1 MNSKQQEFEKW
12 IVKAATSYLSHQ
24 DRIICIDSH
33 TGGEP
38 TRVVV
43 GGLPKVE
50 GSTISERSD
59 YFQNHY
65 DTLRSVLTNEPRA
78 HQAMHAF
85 LLMPP
90 TREDTD
96 FGVIIACALGY
107 LGMCGHGLIGT
118 VYTAV
123 ECGIVPKVEPE
134 TLVRVETPSGIIEA
148 TAKVKDG
155 KVDGV
160 TFRNQPSFV
169 YKLEHVVR
177 IKEYGDISV
186 SIAYGGN
193 WYVVVNVEQLGIEI
207 GLKNLDKFGSL
218 NNDILEAVNHSIQA
232 DHPVLGAAGMIPQMI
247 FYGPPKNPQAN
258 SMNLVTSQALGFDRS
273 PCGTGSSAKMA
284 VLHAKGELG
293 IGQTYV
299 HESGTTGSLFS
310 SRLVEEVKVGSYDAV
325 IPELTGFAYITG
337 INQIIMDPRDS
348 LRHGFSLH

>member
-1 MNSKQQEFEKW
+1 MNSKQQEFENW
-12 IVKAATSYLSHQ
+12 AVKAATSYLNHQ
-24 DRIICIDSH
+24 ERIICIDSH

-43 GGLPKVE
+43 GGLPEVE

-65 DTLRSVLTNEPRA
+65 DYLRSVLTNEPRA

-134 TLVRVETPSGIIEA
+134 TRVRVETPSGIIEA

-155 KVDGV
+155 KVEGI
-160 TFRNQPSFV
+160 TFSNQPSF
-169 YKLEHVVR
+169 
-177 IKEYGDISV
+177 II
-186 SIAYGGN
+186 
-193 WYVVVNVEQLGIEI
+193 
-207 GLKNLDKFGSL
+207 
-218 NNDILEAVNHSIQA
+218 
-232 DHPVLGAAGMIPQMI
+232 
-247 FYGPPKNPQAN
+247 N
-258 SMNLVTSQALGFDRS
+258 STMW
-273 PCGTGSSAKMA
+273 
-284 VLHAKGELG
+284 
-293 IGQTYV
+293 
-299 HESGTTGSLFS
+299 
-310 SRLVEEVKVGSYDAV
+310 
-325 IPELTGFAYITG
+325 
-337 INQIIMDPRDS
+337 
-348 LRHGFSLH
+348 